1 MALRLSK
8 LQSPSITRCR
18 KIIGANE
25 TLKKKRPDPQR
36 PWTGRDFCDF
46 AERKGATGRSPIL

>member
-1 MALRLSK
+1 MS
-8 LQSPSITRCR
+8 RCR
-18 KIIGANE
+18 KIIDANE

-46 AERKGATGRSPIL
+46 KECNDATGRNPVL